1 MWNVWEV
8 CLDAMGMKSGDGKC
22 RVLILKYDA
31 VLNKSKA
38 VRFA

>member
-8 CLDAMGMKSGDGKC
+8 CLDAMGMKSGDGIC
-22 RVLILKYDA
+22 RVLILKNDA